1 MEKKMEPK
9 IYEKEAMIIAGVSGG
24 GDETGKVW
32 EDYMKLEK
40 LNPLKNTVEQAGYEI
55 RMYPG
60 DVGPGSV
67 HVGMNVKDTDVP
79 PEYKCLTLP
88 ASLYA
93 EFLIY
98 PAKGYGSSNEEM
110 DTWLSDNAG
119 NYTQR
124 YMDGNPYGIEVYDE
138 RFKGNEDPKSVVGM
152 LIPIKVV

>member
-1 MEKKMEPK
+1 MEPNLV
-9 IYEKEAMIIAGVSGG
+9 EKEEMIIAGVSRS

-40 LNPLKNTVEQAGYEI
+40 LNPLKNTVEPVGYEV

-60 DVGPGSV
+60 GVGPGQV
-67 HVGMNVKDTDVP
+67 HIGMNVTDSNVP
-79 PEYKCLTLP
+79 PEYKCLSVP

-110 DTWLSDNAG
+110 ETWLSDNADK
-119 NYTQR
+119 YTQR
-124 YMDGNPYGIEVYDE
+124 YMEGNAYGIEVYDE
-138 RFKGNEDPKSVVGM
+138 RFKGNEDPESVVGI
-152 LIPIKVV
+152 LVPLELVEK